1 MVKNLL
7 SIFVFVLLL
16 VTYISCSC
24 SKCDEEQKS
33 AIPVEILKSADN
45 FIISYTGVDFFKE
58 NIKVDFHR
66 SKFTAPYFEMVYWI
80 SMVEKPY
87 VHNKIL
93 FSVDTLGGVVKERE
107 IIGLPDCINN
117 PSGCE
122 FNINEEEAR
131 EIARECGLEQGIKEW
146 MVGFLW
152 NEKHKK
158 YVWHILNTLTASEGS
173 QGFRGSGKEIMID
186 PFNGFIL
193 ELNEWS
199 VK

>member
-1 MVKNLL
+1 MVKQLFLIFFSLLL
-7 SIFVFVLLL
+7 SF
-16 VTYISCSC
+16 TYISCSC
-24 SKCDEEQKS
+24 SKCNEEEKS
-33 AIPVEILKSADN
+33 AIPLEILKSADN
-45 FIISYTGVDFFKE
+45 FIISYAGEDFFEK

-66 SKFTAPYFEMVYWI
+66 SKYSAPYFEMVYWL
-80 SMVEKPY
+80 SMEEKPY
-87 VHNKIL
+87 VHNKII
-93 FSVDTLGGVVKERE
+93 FSVDTLGNVVQDRG
-107 IIGLPDCINN
+107 ITGLPDCINN

-131 EIARECGLEQGIKEW
+131 EIAREYGLEQGVKEW

-173 QGFRGSGKEIMID
+173 HGFRGSGKEIMID